1 MSPEPIIDALLRV
14 PGITAAVS
22 GQSIAL
28 EQLAQGATYPAIV
41 YRSVGTNAAYSRM
54 DAPVNTYSSRVQI
67 NPLAASV
74 AQVLSLHELV
84 RAAVESAAV
93 RTVAGRRLISARWA
107 GLGPVSKDDFT
118 GMWTQPVD
126 YILIHE

>member
-14 PGITAAVS
+14 PGITAQVN

-28 EQLAQGATYPAIV
+28 EQLAQGAAHPAIV
-41 YRSVGTNAAYSRM
+41 YRGVGTNPAFGRLCG
-54 DAPVNTYSSRVQI
+54 PVALYSSRVQI

-74 AQVLSLHELV
+74 AQVISLHGLV
-84 RAAVESAAV
+84 RNAIESDAE
-93 RTVAGRRLISARWA
+93 RTVAGRRLFSARWA
-107 GLGPVSKDDFT
+107 GLGPISKDDFT